1 MRKATYKQ
9 AGVDIDAGERAVDLM
24 KDAVRSTHGPAVLK
38 GLADFGGMTS
48 LGGDFADPVLVAG
61 TDSVGTKLKIAFA
74 LDKHDTIG
82 HDCVAMCV
90 DDIVCQGATP
100 LLFLDYIGLGSM
112 VPETVAEI
120 VRGVADACKLC
131 GAALLGGESAE
142 LPGFYA
148 EGEYDL
154 VGFAVGTV
162 ERENVIDGSKVAA
175 GDVLLGL
182 PASGLHSNG
191 YSLARYV
198 LLDDPAIPLEQHMPE
213 LGRTLG
219 EELLEPTRVYA
230 GALAKLFARAAT
242 GDVPLPHALAHIT
255 GGGIEGNIA
264 RSVPDGLTARIEAAS
279 IERPAIFDLIQRLG
293 DIEECEMRRTFNL
306 GLGMA
311 LAVAPE
317 GCDETIAIRTDAG
330 EAPVVIGELS
340 AGGDGGAV
348 ME

>member
-9 AGVDIDAGERAVDLM
+9 AGVDIDAGERAVDMM

-48 LGGDFADPVLVAG
+48 LGGEFSDP
-61 TDSVGTKLKIAFA
+61 
-74 LDKHDTIG
+74 DTIG

-100 LLFLDYIGLGSM
+100 LLFLDYIGTGTM
-112 VPETVAEI
+112 VPETIEQI
-120 VRGVADACKLC
+120 VRGVAEACRLC

-148 EGEYDL
+148 DGEYDL
-154 VGFAVGTV
+154 VGFAVGVV

-175 GDVLLGL
+175 GDVLIGL
-182 PASGLHSNG
+182 PSSGLHSNG

-230 GALAKLFARAAT
+230 GALAKLFAAAA
-242 GDVPLPHALAHIT
+242 GGEAPLPHALAHIT
-255 GGGIEGNIA
+255 GGGIEG
-264 RSVPDGLTARIEAAS
+264 IEC
-279 IERPAIFDLIQRLG
+279 PAIFDLIQRLG
-293 DIEECEMRRTFNL
+293 DIEEVEMRRTFNL

-317 GCDETIAIRTDAG
+317 GCDATIAILTDAG
-330 EAPVVIGELS
+330 EQPTVIGQIT
-340 AGGDGGAV
+340 AGGDGEAI
-348 ME
+348 MQ